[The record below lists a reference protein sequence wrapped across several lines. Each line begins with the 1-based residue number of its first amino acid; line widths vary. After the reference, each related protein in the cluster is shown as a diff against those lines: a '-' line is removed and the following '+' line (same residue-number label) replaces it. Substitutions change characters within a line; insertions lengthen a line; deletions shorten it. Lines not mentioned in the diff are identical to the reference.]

1 MASPEINIKDKD
13 KVIVEFNVGLKE
25 DQKKSAEFSK
35 SDLYPDESSG
45 DFKQNSNNMLGS
57 EKTDTEK
64 EKANESNNT
73 SGPPSR
79 HQI

>member
-1 MASPEINIKDKD
+1 
-13 KVIVEFNVGLKE
+13 
-25 DQKKSAEFSK
+25 
-35 SDLYPDESSG
+35 LYPDESSG

-79 HQI
+79 H